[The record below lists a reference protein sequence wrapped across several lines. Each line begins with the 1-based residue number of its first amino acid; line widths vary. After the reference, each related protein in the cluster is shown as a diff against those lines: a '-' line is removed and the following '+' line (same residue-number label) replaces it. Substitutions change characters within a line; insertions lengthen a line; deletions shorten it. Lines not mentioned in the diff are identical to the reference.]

1 MTKTMRKIQNLLLTA
16 AMLIASLA
24 ASAQGKMTIELKNG
38 TNLSFFVSE
47 ISKITWTDGTDT
59 PSGGEND
66 PGEQTVTGDAK
77 DVTSYSATVT
87 CYANNILDNEATD
100 LKVGVIYT
108 DNGTPSKSN
117 GTQVTV
123 SKSSIGSDGKY
134 SVKLNDLKEN
144 TTYQYRSF
152 VYQSGIYFLGQVKS
166 FTTLPQQAA
175 VTFFTG
181 NATNVT
187 CFSAKVSAQMTIESS
202 SVYSKLSYGICYGTT
217 AEPTEQQQVTS
228 KDASGTYST
237 TLKGLAGGTIYYYRP
252 YANMDGT
259 IHYGPVSSFKTS
271 EDNVVETGEADA
283 RGNVKSKLT
292 IGGGAYSQLVL
303 GLCWSTTNEV
313 PTISDNTVT
322 TNEVDDDNCYTLFV
336 PAILTG
342 THYYRSYVKVDG
354 VAHYGETKVLNL
366 STFET
371 TAVDLGLSVK
381 WANMNV
387 GADAPG
393 AYGDYFAWGETE
405 AKSTYNWSTY
415 KYMQEGYSDWQHVT
429 KYTTADN
436 QTSGCWYDGDTYVGT
451 TVDGVTYKNKTVLD
465 LEDDA
470 AHVNWGGDWR
480 MPTRE
485 EQDELRA
492 KCSWKWTTSGGVK
505 GYVVTGPN
513 GNSIFLP
520 AAGGRDGS
528 SLSYVGSWGHYW
540 SSSLNSGDSRY
551 AYCMGF
557 NLGNVGYANGDR
569 SGGLPVRPVCP

>member
-1 MTKTMRKIQNLLLTA
+1 MTKTMRKIKNLLLTA

-100 LKVGVIYT
+100 LKVGVLYT

-237 TLKGLAGGTIYYYRP
+237 TLRGLAGNTIYYYRP
-252 YANMDGT
+252 YADMDGT
-259 IHYGPVSSFKTS
+259 IFYGPVTSFKTS

-283 RGNVKSKLT
+283 AGNVKSKLT

-303 GLCWSTTNEV
+303 GLCWSKYDFWSTSNGN
-313 PTISDNTVT
+313 PTVSDNKLT
-322 TNEVDDDNCYTLFV
+322 TNEVDDDNCYTLNFN
-336 PAILTG
+336 PYIG
-342 THYYRSYVKVDG
+342 TYYYRSYVLIDG
-354 VAHYGETKVLNL
+354 TAHYGTVKTLAYDIRNKSINVGN
-366 STFET
+366 
-371 TAVDLGLSVK
+371 AVDLGLSVK
-381 WANMNV
+381 WADMNV
-387 GADAPG
+387 GADSPED
-393 AYGDYFAWGETE
+393 YGIYYAWGETE
-405 AKSTYNWSTY
+405 AKAVYNWSTY
-415 KYMQEGYSDWQHVT
+415 IDSPNRDGKSFT
-429 KYTTADN
+429 KYAA
-436 QTSGCWYDGDTYVGT
+436 
-451 TVDGVTYKNKTVLD
+451 YKKARLD
-465 LEDDA
+465 PEDDV
-470 AHVNWGGDWR
+470 AHVKWGGDWR
-480 MPTRE
+480 MPTVA
-485 EQDELRA
+485 ELTELCT
-492 KCSWKWTTSGGVK
+492 KCTWTWTTQNGVYGRK
-505 GYVVTGPN
+505 VTGPN

-520 AAGGRDGS
+520 AAGDRGGS
-528 SLSYVGSWGHYW
+528 SLGYYW
-540 SSSLNSGDSRY
+540 SSSLVSGGSDNAYDLYFGSDDVSWNVHSRY
-551 AYCMGF
+551 RGF
-557 NLGNVGYANGDR
+557 
-569 SGGLPVRPVCP
+569 SVRPVCP